1 MIEFDKMKKKIFIA
15 CSVPICGMPE
25 DIRSRFD
32 EKIKEI
38 EEKENVEIKIVP
50 TEVLN
55 EEISLDT
62 IKENIDELEKQ
73 RKILKDDTKSLEN
86 KLKDNKPWYNK
97 FPTHPNRKKKSQ

>member
-1 MIEFDKMKKKIFIA
+1 MKKKILIA
-15 CSVPICGMPE
+15 CSVPVCGMPE

-73 RKILKDDTKSLEN
+73 RKILEDDTKSLEN